1 MPRSTALR
9 GGGPRGRQAVRARV
23 LLKCDAGE
31 TDAAV
36 AAALD
41 VSTGSVGRW
50 RRQAGA
56 EGPAAAL
63 ARRAHPPRPCKLDG
77 AGEAH
82 LLQLAQSAPSAGYAR
97 WTLRLLARELAARGV
112 GPRISHETV
121 RRTLKNELTPWRRV
135 QRCYPPVQEEAFV
148 VAMEAVLDR
157 YSRPYDA
164 RYPVI
169 CRDEHA
175 KRLRAD
181 TRPSQP
187 SRPGHP
193 ATYDYEYVRCGTCTI
208 GIFVEPLGQWRTA
221 NATARRTGPWTG
233 RTKSRSLVDHPRDRE
248 AERRILVCDNL
259 NTHAYASFF
268 RAFPRAEAE
277 RLVRRV
283 QLVFTPRHGSWLHR
297 AEPELS
303 VLTRQALSPRRST
316 QDAVHAQVTAWAED
330 RHAAQKGI
338 RWQFRTADARV
349 RLQKLYP
356 TVET

>member
-1 MPRSTALR
+1 M
-9 GGGPRGRQAVRARV
+9 
-23 LLKCDAGE
+23 
-31 TDAAV
+31 
-36 AAALD
+36 
-41 VSTGSVGRW
+41 
-50 RRQAGA
+50 
-56 EGPAAAL
+56 
-63 ARRAHPPRPCKLDG
+63 
-77 AGEAH
+77 
-82 LLQLAQSAPSAGYAR
+82 
-97 WTLRLLARELAARGV
+97 
-112 GPRISHETV
+112 
-121 RRTLKNELTPWRRV
+121 
-135 QRCYPPVQEEAFV
+135 

-175 KRLRAD
+175 QPLRAD
-181 TRPSQP
+181 KRPSQP

-208 GIFVEPLGQWRTA
+208 GMFVEPLGQWRTA
-221 NATARRTGPWTG
+221 VDWAHQVKA
-233 RTKSRSLVDHPRDRE
+233 LVDHPRDRE

-268 RAFPRAEAE
+268 RAFPTAEAE

-303 VLTRQALSPRRST
+303 VLTCQALSPRMAT
-316 QDAVHAQVTAWAED
+316 QDAVPAQVTAWAED